1 MKSVY
6 LYSEE
11 PSLYTKVKAGF
22 LLQNS
27 SLNKWCTD
35 NGVTRQ
41 LAAQVLKGVWSG
53 SRSIALRDRLIS
65 ESGLVE

>member
-6 LYSEE
+6 LYSANAD
-11 PSLYTKVKAGF
+11 LYTKVKAGF

-27 SLNKWCTD
+27 SLNQWCIE

-41 LAAQVLKGVWSG
+41 MAAQVLKGGWSG
-53 SRSIALRDRLIS
+53 PKNTKLREQLVQA
-65 ESGLVE
+65 SGLVE